1 MRYLIDTN
9 VFIKIIKDYDIFD
22 DIKDILENYE
32 NIIYVSYQRTFAY
45 IYQT

>member
-22 DIKDILENYE
+22 DIKNILENYLKSASKKLGGLQG
-32 NIIYVSYQRTFAY
+32 NTY
-45 IYQT
+45 